1 MATRNQVLSLFGAS
15 PEQILEQRR
24 REQAAEVLKQRDPFA
39 RAGGAIGMGLARLF
53 GGEPA
58 EVTRQRELY
67 SQLEGVNFE
76 SPEQMRAAAASLQ
89 NQFPDRALQLLGM
102 AEQSEAR
109 QQQVATGVAQQSL
122 AEAKTGEIEAKGNFV
137 EVPVLI
143 PQIKIDITGRP
154 STTYTTQKIPVL
166 REEADYYQNK
176 FKTEYENI
184 YNKAPGDDVLA
195 EKNDKGTFI
204 GRRYINGESVDVYE
218 KDGETISYIGDEIYL
233 PVDPEETQSNAP
245 QQRKQKRSPVVST
258 PATSVVTSPAA
269 SNVRQGGQMR
279 RNR

>member
-67 SQLEGVNFE
+67 SQLQGVNFE
-76 SPEQMRAAAASLQ
+76 NPEQMRAAAASLSS
-89 NQFPDRALQLLGM
+89 QFPDRALQLLSL

-109 QQQVATGVAQQSL
+109 QQQIATGVAQEGL
-122 AEAKTGEIEAKGNFV
+122 AEAKTEEIEAKGNFV

-143 PQIKIDITGRP
+143 PQTKIDITGRP
-154 STTYTTQKIPVL
+154 STSYTTQKIPVL
-166 REEADYYQNK
+166 KDDAQSYRDR
-176 FKTEYENI
+176 FKTEYEKI
-184 YNKAPGDDVLA
+184 FNKTPGDDILA
-195 EKNDKGTFI
+195 ETNDKGTFI
-204 GRRYINGESVDVYE
+204 GRRYIDGQSVDVYT
-218 KDGETISYIGDEIYL
+218 KDGETTSYIGDEIYL
-233 PVDPEETQSNAP
+233 PVEAEETQSNAP
-245 QQRKQKRSPVVST
+245 QQRKQRRSPVVST

-269 SNVRQGGQMR
+269 SKVKASGQMG

>member
-24 REQAAEVLKQRDPFA
+24 REQAAELFKQQDPFA

-67 SQLEGVNFE
+67 SQLQGINFE
-76 SPEQMRAAAASLQ
+76 NPEQMRAAAASLSS
-89 NQFPDRALQLLGM
+89 QFPDRALQLLGM

-109 QQQVATGVAQQSL
+109 QQQIATGVAQQGL
-122 AEAKTGEIEAKGNFV
+122 AEAQAGEIEAKGNFV

-143 PQIKIDITGRP
+143 PQTKIDITGRP
-154 STTYTTQKIPVL
+154 STSYTTQKVPVL
-166 REEADYYQNK
+166 KDDAQFYRDK
-176 FKTEYENI
+176 FKTEYEKI
-184 YNKAPGDDVLA
+184 YNKAPGDDLLA
-195 EKNDKGTFI
+195 ETNDKGTFI
-204 GRRYINGESVDVYE
+204 GRRYIDGQSVDVYT
-218 KDGETISYIGDEIYL
+218 KDGETTSYIGDEIYL
-233 PVDPEETQSNAP
+233 PVEAEETQSNAP

-258 PATSVVTSPAA
+258 PATSNVTSPAA
-269 SNVRQGGQMR
+269 SNVRASGQMG

>member
-24 REQAAEVLKQRDPFA
+24 REQASEVLKQRDPFA

-67 SQLEGVNFE
+67 SQLQGVNFE
-76 SPEQMRAAAASLQ
+76 NPEQMRAAAASLSS
-89 NQFPDRALQLLGM
+89 QFPDRALQLLSM

-109 QQQVATGVAQQSL
+109 QQQIATQGAQADL
-122 AEAKTGEIEAKGNFV
+122 AIAKKGEIEAKGQLA

-143 PQIKIDITGRP
+143 PQTKVDITGTP
-154 STTYTTQKIPVL
+154 QTTYLQKNISVPKS
-166 REEADYYQNK
+166 EEDFYRDA
-176 FKTEYENI
+176 FKTQYESI
-184 YNKAPGDDVLA
+184 YGKAPGSDDPVQTNA
-195 EKNDKGTFI
+195 KGTFV
-204 GRRYINGESVDVYE
+204 GSRYIDGQRVDVYE
-218 KDGETISYIGDEIYL
+218 KDGETTGYIGEEIYL
-233 PVDPEETQSNAP
+233 PMEPEPTQSNAP
-245 QQRKQKRSPVVST
+245 QQRKKLRSPVVST
-258 PATSVVTSPAA
+258 PADSAVNSPASANVPA
-269 SNVRQGGQMR
+269 SGQMR